1 MEGRIPPFL
10 QRIHK
15 LGHLDIFEKDPDLR
29 LDQIVRRWMKA
40 SSALLTNQAETV
52 FDDTLNCLAE
62 LTLMEAELPGTF
74 PGIEAMRPFLRS
86 HRVGKLPGL
95 TPWPATRHLYVAE
108 DFEDLREMMAN
119 QPIQVTA
126 AKNHKFLDYLR
137 LGETDGDVS
146 VNFDLKTLHEHLYS
160 DDAEVHEDGF
170 IDLRLSDL
178 GTRLMTEK
186 GEIRL
191 LQILIPAD
199 ETTDT
204 LLTRLAK
211 LMGVPRNG
219 SPYKIAHFTTLT
231 KDGGGNDEVQ
241 TSFMLVDSDQLIDAS
256 IGWSPKSG
264 GHPLLTEEQASFG
277 AWANTDLFKPLGVR
291 ALLQMGLPA
300 YFEFQ
305 LDAVEDNVFDG
316 AGRRLV
322 AETPDTGASAR
333 RKKPRAYKPKMFRV
347 VRALRYPRS
356 DLLPA
361 EIELEAKAS
370 PGAPRKEPETQ
381 VSVRGFWR
389 RIGEGS
395 IGRGPDGQPEI
406 GRTWV
411 SPFVRWKEKP
421 PARELPYAKEPLM
434 PHLTDPR
441 RESGHSS

>member
-1 MEGRIPPFL
+1 
-10 QRIHK
+10 
-15 LGHLDIFEKDPDLR
+15 
-29 LDQIVRRWMKA
+29 MKV

-62 LTLMEAELPGTF
+62 LALMELELPGTF

-108 DFEDLREMMAN
+108 DYEDLREMMAN
-119 QPIQVTA
+119 QPIQVTV

-146 VNFDLKTLHEHLYS
+146 VNFDLKTLQEHLYR
-160 DDAEVHEDGF
+160 DDAEDHEDGF

-178 GTRLMTEK
+178 GTRLMSGE

-199 ETTDT
+199 EATDT
-204 LLTRLAK
+204 LLTRLAR

-219 SPYKIAHFTTLT
+219 SPYKVAHFTTLT
-231 KDGGGNDEVQ
+231 KDGGGNDQ
-241 TSFMLVDSDQLIDAS
+241 IKTSFMLVDSDELIDAS
-256 IGWSPKSG
+256 IGWSPKPG
-264 GHPLLTEEQASFG
+264 GHPLLTEEQASVG
-277 AWANTDLFKPLGVR
+277 AWANAELFKPLGVR

-322 AETPDTGASAR
+322 EETSDTDFAAR
-333 RKKPRAYKPKMFRV
+333 RKSPRSYKPKMFRV
-347 VRALRYPRS
+347 VRALRYPSR

-361 EIELEAKAS
+361 EIELEEKIS
-370 PGAPRKEPETQ
+370 SGVPRKEPETQ
-381 VSVRGFWR
+381 VSVKGFWR

-395 IGRGPDGQPEI
+395 IGRGPDGQSEV

-411 SPFVRWKEKP
+411 TPHVRWGEKP

-441 RESGHSS
+441 RKPEPSS

>member
-1 MEGRIPPFL
+1 M
-10 QRIHK
+10 
-15 LGHLDIFEKDPDLR
+15 
-29 LDQIVRRWMKA
+29 
-40 SSALLTNQAETV
+40 TNQAETV

-62 LTLMEAELPGTF
+62 LALMELDLPGTF

-108 DFEDLREMMAN
+108 DYEDLREMMAN

-126 AKNHKFLDYLR
+126 AKNHKFLDSLR

-146 VNFDLKTLHEHLYS
+146 VNFDLKTLQERLYS
-160 DDAEVHEDGF
+160 EDAKDHEGGF

-178 GTRLMTEK
+178 GSRLISGN

-191 LQILIPAD
+191 LQLLIPAD

-204 LLTRLAK
+204 LITRLAG

-219 SPYKIAHFTTLT
+219 SPYKVAHFTTLT
-231 KDGGGNDEVQ
+231 KDGGGNDQ
-241 TSFMLVDSDQLIDAS
+241 IKTSFMLVDSDELIDAS
-256 IGWSPKSG
+256 TGWSPKPG

-277 AWANTDLFKPLGVR
+277 AWANAELFKPLGVR

-322 AETPDTGASAR
+322 EETPDTGVSAR
-333 RKKPRAYKPKMFRV
+333 HKSPRSYRPKMFRV
-347 VRALRYPRS
+347 VRALRYPRR

-361 EIELEAKAS
+361 EIELEEKVS
-370 PGAPRKEPETQ
+370 SGSPRKEPKTQ
-381 VSVRGFWR
+381 VSVKGFWR
-389 RIGEGS
+389 RIGEES
-395 IGRGPDGQPEI
+395 IGQGPDGNPEV

-411 SPFVRWKEKP
+411 TPHVRWGDKP
-421 PARELPYAKEPLM
+421 PAPELPYAKEPLM
-434 PHLTDPR
+434 PHVTDPR
-441 RESGHSS
+441 RKPEPSS